1 MKYKGLFFL
10 LFVVCI
16 SGLMASDFPKPT
28 GWVNDFA
35 GKLSSTVVDD
45 LTGKI
50 TELKEKTNVEIA
62 VAILPDISGK
72 DYQET
77 AVKLYRDW
85 GVGNKNN
92 EGVLLM
98 VAVEERK
105 IKIEVGYGSE
115 GYVTDLISNQI
126 YQQVASQLAVGN
138 YDAGISKGVDL
149 LLSVIATEK
158 NVTLSGVSRYVAEN
172 RVQGS
177 RQQKTASIIG
187 ILFFI
192 FLVIVTRGRILVWL
206 LLFSN
211 FGGGGRRGGGGFGGL
226 GGGGFG
232 GFGGFGGG
240 SSGGGGAGGG
250 F

>member
-1 MKYKGLFFL
+1 MKSKL
-10 LFVVCI
+10 LFITLLLICAI
-16 SGLMASDFPKPT
+16 GLWATDFPKPT

-35 GKLSSTVVDD
+35 GKLSPAVIDS

-62 VAILPDISGK
+62 VAILPDIGGR
-72 DYQET
+72 DYNET

-92 EGVLLM
+92 EGVLVM
-98 VAVEERK
+98 VAVQERK

-115 GYVTDLISNQI
+115 GYVTDLRSNQI
-126 YQQVASQLAVGN
+126 YQQIASNLSQGN
-138 YDAGISKGVDL
+138 YDQGISIGVNMI
-149 LLSVIATEK
+149 LSLIATEK
-158 NVTLSGVSRYVAEN
+158 NVTLSGVPDYSAYAGNHTQR
-172 RVQGS
+172 S
-177 RQQKTASIIG
+177 SKASLIIPIIF
-187 ILFFI
+187 IL
-192 FLVIVTRGRILVWL
+192 LVILTRGRILFWM
-206 LLFSN
+206 LLFS
-211 FGGGGRRGGGGFGGL
+211 GRGPRGGGGFGGFSGGL